1 MRALRPAPV
10 IIVLT
15 TVLVILTSGSALA
28 QYSFDWTF
36 GQQGAIKDMLILE
49 DYMTH
54 FTNTSALTDSFR
66 ITLVKDMPAFWQ
78 ATICEGPICYPPN
91 YTVHEFILGP
101 GESTNLD
108 FAITAA
114 VDEGK
119 GTSIVTVESL
129 SNPAVVETNYFS
141 IITSGLD
148 VLNVDADG
156 GAGYETYFSD
166 AITSTGRTHAT
177 WTRDFMGVLTATDLA
192 SFGAVVWSVGTYGQG
207 LTDADRSGL
216 AEYVRDGGNLFLTG
230 QNLTRDFCYP
240 GSPLYSASA
249 HAWFQDLLGVDYLAD
264 NAAASL
270 VNGVPGDP
278 VSNGMILGINGGD
291 GANNNTSPDEIVTL
305 GNGATAMTYN
315 TGQDA
320 AVRGAF
326 DKGRTFFAAFGFE
339 GLSSSS
345 QRNSVMGSVLS
356 WITSRVSAVG
366 DDIQP
371 ALINRPFVVPN
382 PFNPQT
388 SVKFEVGG
396 TQAVNSEVVIYDLR
410 GREIRSLFRGVLEP
424 GPQNMVWNGRDN
436 GGRNLA
442 SGVYLALVKV
452 AGEARTLKMTLAR

>member
-1 MRALRPAPV
+1 
-10 IIVLT
+10 
-15 TVLVILTSGSALA
+15 
-28 QYSFDWTF
+28 
-36 GQQGAIKDMLILE
+36 
-49 DYMTH
+49 
-54 FTNTSALTDSFR
+54 
-66 ITLVKDMPAFWQ
+66 
-78 ATICEGPICYPPN
+78 
-91 YTVHEFILGP
+91 
-101 GESTNLD
+101 
-108 FAITAA
+108 
-114 VDEGK
+114 
-119 GTSIVTVESL
+119 VESL

-410 GREIRSLFRGVLEP
+410 GREIRSLFRT
-424 GPQNMVWNGRDN
+424 
-436 GGRNLA
+436 
-442 SGVYLALVKV
+442 
-452 AGEARTLKMTLAR
+452 EAATWLQGFIWPSSRLPARPAR